1 MPLFR
6 RKYGEKSTL
15 LSKCGETLFGCS
27 GKLLVTQG
35 IYVPKSLSPSS
46 THCLCKRTVWVPDS
60 LSHECLLH
68 NLESFDATL
77 PFPVQWAASLH
88 RFGLCGINPTRTAYA
103 TDKQFLLLAKV
114 PHRQFGVYGIIE
126 IREAYT
132 KGIIIIVSISTSK
145 EDVLNCVDWIKTE
158 FTLFLLSR
166 KPKKRTSHG
175 SNGGEEAQVIRGE
188 KTTLLQGSEQ
198 DPLQHR
204 SSETE
209 SDESINTPECLNP
222 LCESVNPSN
231 VSFSGLQSPN
241 PLLWV
246 PCFDS
251 QSSREASGESNLSL
265 FPSSLKSTM

>member
-35 IYVPKSLSPSS
+35 IYVPKSLLPSS
-46 THCLCKRTVWVPDS
+46 THCLCKRTVWVQDS

-68 NLESFDATL
+68 NLEFFEATL

-88 RFGLCGINPTRTAYA
+88 CFGLCGVSPTRTAYA

-114 PHRQFGVYGIIE
+114 PHRQFAVYGIME
-126 IREAYT
+126 IRESYT
-132 KGIIIIVSISTSK
+132 KGIIIIVNISTTK
-145 EDVLNCVDWIKTE
+145 EDVLNCVDWIKSE
-158 FTLFLLSR
+158 FTVFLLS
-166 KPKKRTSHG
+166 KKSKRTNHG
-175 SNGGEEAQVIRGE
+175 VYSGHEVPVIEGE

-204 SSETE
+204 STETE
-209 SDESINTPECLNP
+209 SDVSVNTPEYPNP
-222 LCESVNPSN
+222 SCNSVNPSN
-231 VSFSGLQSPN
+231 VSSIVSFSGLQSPN

-246 PCFDS
+246 PCFD
-251 QSSREASGESNLSL
+251 
-265 FPSSLKSTM
+265 P